1 MIGAAAEARQDQGA
15 ATEASPSAGDTLARL
30 TAACGVTS
38 NVKLDSPI
46 AVGDRELFVDACA
59 LQGKRPYM
67 EDRFSIAQEQ
77 SGAPLV
83 IGVFD
88 GHGGFQV
95 AQALAE
101 TLPLALIRSL
111 RVSGTSEAQVAA
123 AISRCFLEAD
133 AAVVRDDAAQRAPNA
148 PGPGS
153 TAAVAVVFSN
163 TIWLCNVGDA
173 RAVLA
178 DEAGAVIAETADQ
191 TPSVPEE
198 RARLLMRGATV
209 STNVYDRKPRACG
222 VLAISRA
229 FGNKGLK
236 QYITADPVVQRVQ
249 LPRSGCSLLIASD
262 GLFDVISSAEAVRTL
277 HVRARARCDAGSSC
291 TFAQVRRG
299 QHHSCRG
306 AHRAASCNAR
316 AWRHAAGGHAA
327 ARATRVGADAAIT
340 ASWWHAAATS
350 CWQLRQC
357 SCSRNRIR
365 CARSRSLS
373 AHHGQQAQAA
383 AIPRGLACSVRKMQ
397 QMNRRS

>member
-1 MIGAAAEARQDQGA
+1 MNVGAAAARQDQGEA
-15 ATEASPSAGDTLARL
+15 AEVSPSAGDTLARL
-30 TAACGVTS
+30 TVACGVTS
-38 NVKLDSPI
+38 NVRLNAPI
-46 AVGDRELFVDACA
+46 AVGDREVFVDACA
-59 LQGKRPYM
+59 LQGSRPYM
-67 EDRFSIAQEQ
+67 EDRYGLAQEQ

-101 TLPLALIRSL
+101 SLPLSLLRALRAT
-111 RVSGTSEAQVAA
+111 GPSEAQVAA

-133 AAVVRDDAAQRAPNA
+133 AAAVRNDAVHRAPNA

-153 TAAVAVVFSN
+153 TAAVAVLFN
-163 TIWLCNVGDA
+163 NAIWLSNVGDA

-178 DEAGAVIAETADQ
+178 DDAGVAIAETVDQ

-236 QYITADPVVQRVQ
+236 QYITADPAVQRVP

-277 HVRARARCDAGSSC
+277 HVRARAPAATLAVRARSHKCAMDNITAVVVRIGPLPA
-291 TFAQVRRG
+291 TPEHGGTQQVATQPPERPESVPT
-299 QHHSCRG
+299 QPSQP
-306 AHRAASCNAR
+306 AADDTPR
-316 AWRHAAGGHAA
+316 PAAGGAASTAAAGTASA
-327 ARATRVGADAAIT
+327 ARALSPRTMASKRKLLPSPVASPAA
-340 ASWWHAAATS
+340 
-350 CWQLRQC
+350 
-357 SCSRNRIR
+357 
-365 CARSRSLS
+365 
-373 AHHGQQAQAA
+373 
-383 AIPRGLACSVRKMQ
+383 
-397 QMNRRS
+397 

>member
-101 TLPLALIRSL
+101 NLPLALIRSL

-277 HVRARARCDAGSSC
+277 HVRARAPAATLAVRARSHKRAVDNITAVVVRIGPLPATPEPGGTQQVATQPPERPESVPTQPSQPAGGSSD
-291 TFAQVRRG
+291 
-299 QHHSCRG
+299 S
-306 AHRAASCNAR
+306 AA
-316 AWRHAAGGHAA
+316 AAGTASA
-327 ARATRVGADAAIT
+327 ARALALSPRTMASKRKLLPSPVASPAA
-340 ASWWHAAATS
+340 
-350 CWQLRQC
+350 
-357 SCSRNRIR
+357 
-365 CARSRSLS
+365 
-373 AHHGQQAQAA
+373 
-383 AIPRGLACSVRKMQ
+383 
-397 QMNRRS
+397 

>member
-1 MIGAAAEARQDQGA
+1 MNGAAAEV
-15 ATEASPSAGDTLARL
+15 SPSAGDTLARH
-30 TAACGVTS
+30 TAACGVMS
-38 NVKLDSPI
+38 NVGLNAPI
-46 AVGDRELFVDACA
+46 SVGDREVFVDACA
-59 LQGKRPYM
+59 LQGSRPYM
-67 EDRFSIAQEQ
+67 EDRFSLAQEQ

-83 IGVFD
+83 VGVFD

-101 TLPLALIRSL
+101 NLPLALL
-111 RVSGTSEAQVAA
+111 RALRATGTSEAQIAA

-133 AAVVRDDAAQRAPNA
+133 AAAVRDDAIARAPNA

-153 TAAVAVVFSN
+153 TAAVAVMFNSA
-163 TIWLCNVGDA
+163 IWLCNVGDA

-236 QYITADPVVQRVQ
+236 QYITADPAVQRVP

-277 HVRARARCDAGSSC
+277 HVRARAPAATLAVRARSHKRAVDNITAMVVRIGPLPATPEPGGTQQVATQPPERPESVPTQPSQPAADA
-291 TFAQVRRG
+291 TPRP
-299 QHHSCRG
+299 
-306 AHRAASCNAR
+306 AAVVPPATDSA
-316 AWRHAAGGHAA
+316 AAAGTVSA
-327 ARATRVGADAAIT
+327 ARTLSPRTMASKRKLLPSPVASPAA
-340 ASWWHAAATS
+340 
-350 CWQLRQC
+350 
-357 SCSRNRIR
+357 
-365 CARSRSLS
+365 
-373 AHHGQQAQAA
+373 
-383 AIPRGLACSVRKMQ
+383 
-397 QMNRRS
+397 